1 MSQVADFN
9 IANASGASVRSDI
22 NAVLDAIKTN
32 NSGGSDP
39 SNAEAFMFYADS
51 GDNNLKV
58 RNSANNGYT
67 TIGSVNQTNLG
78 LLPVAGGT
86 MTGLSLIHI

>member
-39 SNAEAFMFYADS
+39 SNTEAFMFYADS

-58 RNSANNGYT
+58 KHSNIGYITSKGHNTGRN
-67 TIGSVNQTNLG
+67 VQQ
-78 LLPVAGGT
+78 
-86 MTGLSLIHI
+86 